1 MKQLTTRKYLQVVGL
16 FFLSILVS
24 EVFFHLRESRQD
36 PQLLADRFNE
46 QFVELDR
53 KVVSELNNF
62 STTFRNANAGEGLYF
77 DPGKVEPLAEKFHK
91 QGLSY
96 FVYRNNELIF
106 WSSNAVPMP
115 QFLALNQSSGL
126 LGLGNGWYFFR
137 ASHYDGYY
145 FVVLL
150 TLKTNFQYQN
160 DFLINRFH
168 PDLKQAE
175 DIFFMSGR
183 SSEGFHIVDSKGEFS
198 FSLIQRN
205 QAILKMSR
213 TGFLIISFI
222 AAAFGLLLFWI
233 FSYRFFLQRFIQRP
247 SFRIIFSFG
256 AVFFAVRVLL
266 QVFSIPSV
274 FYENQLFSASLFA
287 TSVVLPSLGD
297 LGLHLIFLG
306 IWIFFVYK
314 NVRNQAASTFFKG
327 RSLLI
332 PVGAILL
339 IFILIYLSSSLFQ
352 SLIIDSRL
360 SLDVSFILNFDWFST
375 IGFIIIGGILF
386 VCLFGSLIL
395 LQIIYLSFAQKRQ
408 YQIFLLL
415 SFAVAAGIG
424 FIFAEFRFLIW
435 MFFFSV
441 VLVHHVSRILENDR
455 FNFSPIIIALFLFSA
470 IGTFALHDFNGLKE
484 RELRKSLALQLA
496 TDQDLMAEYLFNEL
510 EESLGSDRQLANL
523 IAMDP
528 HNHQAIEQY
537 LQHHYFYDFWGN
549 YNLHAM
555 VCLPEEILLIR
566 PQNVEVPCQAYFD
579 QYIGAFG
586 RPTISDNLVYLESV
600 PGRNNYIAMLR
611 IPVTIIG
618 GFSFYYLLILEFN
631 SKHIIRDLGLP
642 ELLIDHRIDVNREL
656 VNYSYATYYDGELV
670 NKYGPFGYSI
680 NLASYGSFYNQFESF
695 YFDDYDHIVYR
706 KDEMTKIIVS
716 KPSTS
721 FLEAIA
727 PFSILFLLFFIL
739 LIGYFLFT
747 AWDEIFMWFRLTFK
761 RRVQVFMIVLVIL
774 SAVTIG
780 GVSTLFMA
788 NIYSEKT
795 LSDIDEKTT
804 SILINLEQHLANQ
817 TDLLHT
823 DTYLISD
830 LLLNLYNVLFSD
842 INLFDAEGRLV
853 ASSRPRIFEE
863 QIVGP
868 RMDPIALAYFRQ
880 GQKSQLVH
888 NEQIG
893 EMNFLSSYVPLR
905 NYRHDLIGYI
915 NLPYFDRQEEIRR
928 EVSYFILAFVNINL
942 LLLFF
947 AILLALTVSKY
958 ITRPLELIRS
968 GISNLQLGRVN
979 QKITWESDDE
989 IGQMVKEYNRMINE
1003 LEISADLLAKSERE
1017 LAWREMAKQVAHEI
1031 KNPLTPMKLSIQHLH
1046 KAWYEQVPDW
1056 NERLERFSK
1065 TMIEQID
1072 NLALIAGEFSDFA
1085 KMPSGI
1091 NGPINLRDFIPEV
1104 LGIYSGIDKV
1114 HIEKVFPETD
1124 IPLYVLADRNQL
1136 LRVFNNLLRNSF
1148 QAYERDETAVIQV
1161 ICEQKYGQ
1169 ILCHVRDYGC
1179 GIPEALKPKIFSPN
1193 FTTKTGGMG
1202 LGLSMVK
1209 AIVENLGGTISFQSS
1224 EGVGTTITLA
1234 LPGYSPGEDKTIN

>member
-1 MKQLTTRKYLQVVGL
+1 
-16 FFLSILVS
+16 
-24 EVFFHLRESRQD
+24 
-36 PQLLADRFNE
+36 
-46 QFVELDR
+46 
-53 KVVSELNNF
+53 
-62 STTFRNANAGEGLYF
+62 
-77 DPGKVEPLAEKFHK
+77 
-91 QGLSY
+91 
-96 FVYRNNELIF
+96 
-106 WSSNAVPMP
+106 
-115 QFLALNQSSGL
+115 
-126 LGLGNGWYFFR
+126 
-137 ASHYDGYY
+137 
-145 FVVLL
+145 
-150 TLKTNFQYQN
+150 
-160 DFLINRFH
+160 
-168 PDLKQAE
+168 
-175 DIFFMSGR
+175 
-183 SSEGFHIVDSKGEFS
+183 
-198 FSLIQRN
+198 
-205 QAILKMSR
+205 
-213 TGFLIISFI
+213 LIISVI
-222 AAAFGLLLFWI
+222 AAAFGLLLFLI
-233 FSYRFFLQRFIQRP
+233 FSYRYFQQRSIEKSSVRA
-247 SFRIIFSFG
+247 ILSFG
-256 AVFFAVRVLL
+256 AVLIAARVLL
-266 QVFSIPSV
+266 QFFSIPSV
-274 FYENQLFSASLFA
+274 FYESQLFCASLFA

-297 LGLHLIFLG
+297 LGLLLIFSG
-306 IWIFFVYK
+306 IWVFYVYK
-314 NVRNQAASTFFKG
+314 NVKRQAIPTFNKG

-332 PVGAILL
+332 PIGAMLL
-339 IFILIYLSSSLFQ
+339 IIGLIYLSSSLFQ

-360 SLDVSFILNFDWFST
+360 ALDVSFILNFDLFST

-395 LQIIYLSFAQKRQ
+395 LQIIYFSFTQRRH
-408 YQIFLLL
+408 YHIFILL
-415 SFAVAAGIG
+415 SFVAVAGIG
-424 FIFAEFRFLIW
+424 FVITEFKFLVW
-435 MFFFSV
+435 MLFFSII
-441 VLVHHVSRILENDR
+441 LVHDVSRRFEHDK
-455 FNFSPIIIALFLFSA
+455 FNFSPFIIGLFLFSA
-470 IGTFALHDFNGLKE
+470 IGTYALYDFNSLKE

-496 TDQDLMAEYLFNEL
+496 TDQDLIAEYLFKEL
-510 EESLGSDRQLANL
+510 EESLVSDRQLANL

-537 LQHHYFYDFWGN
+537 LRHHYFYDFWGN

-555 VCLPEEILLIR
+555 VCLPEEVLLIR

-579 QYIGAFG
+579 QYIYAFG
-586 RPTISDNLVYLESV
+586 RPTISENLVYLESV

-631 SKHIIRDLGLP
+631 SKHVIRDLGLP
-642 ELLIDHRIDVNREL
+642 ELLIDHRINVNREL

-670 NKYGPFGYSI
+670 NKFGSFGYSI
-680 NLASYGSFYNQFESF
+680 SLASYGSFNNQFEFF
-695 YFDDYDHIVYR
+695 YFNGYDHIVYS
-706 KDEMTKIIVS
+706 KDDMTKIIVS
-716 KPSTS
+716 KPSTT

-727 PFSILFLLFFIL
+727 PFSILFLLFFFL

-795 LSDIDEKTT
+795 LSDIDEKTN

-817 TDLLHT
+817 TNLLYT
-823 DTYLISD
+823 DTYLLSD

-868 RMDPIALAYFRQ
+868 RMDPGALAYFRQ

-942 LLLFF
+942 LLLFL

-968 GISNLQLGRVN
+968 GISNLQLGGVN
-979 QKITWESDDE
+979 QKITWKSDDE

-1046 KAWYEQVPDW
+1046 KAWYERVPDW

-1085 KMPSGI
+1085 KMPSGT
-1091 NGPINLRDFIPEV
+1091 NGPINLRDFVPEV

-1114 HIEKVFPETD
+1114 QIEKTFPETD
-1124 IPLYVLADRNQL
+1124 TPLYVMADRNQL
-1136 LRVFNNLLRNSF
+1136 LRVFNNLLRNSI
-1148 QAYERDETAVIQV
+1148 QAYERDETALIQV
-1161 ICEQKYGQ
+1161 ICEQNSEQ

-1179 GIPEALKPKIFSPN
+1179 GIPEELKSRIFSPN

-1209 AIVENLGGTISFQSS
+1209 AILENLGGAITFQSF
-1224 EGVGTTITLA
+1224 EGQGTTITFT
-1234 LPGYSPGEDKTIN
+1234 LPAYSPVQDKRTI

>member
-126 LGLGNGWYFFR
+126 MGLGNGWYFFR

-145 FVVLL
+145 FMVLL

-256 AVFFAVRVLL
+256 AVFLAVRVLL

-339 IFILIYLSSSLFQ
+339 IFILIYLISSLFQ

-415 SFAVAAGIG
+415 SFAVVAGIG

-510 EESLGSDRQLANL
+510 EESLASDRQLANL

-528 HNHQAIEQY
+528 HNRQAIEQY
-537 LQHHYFYDFWGN
+537 LHHHYFYDFWGN

-968 GISNLQLGRVN
+968 GISNLQLGGVN

-1091 NGPINLRDFIPEV
+1091 NGPINLRDFVPEV

-1234 LPGYSPGEDKTIN
+1234 LPAYSPGEDKTIN